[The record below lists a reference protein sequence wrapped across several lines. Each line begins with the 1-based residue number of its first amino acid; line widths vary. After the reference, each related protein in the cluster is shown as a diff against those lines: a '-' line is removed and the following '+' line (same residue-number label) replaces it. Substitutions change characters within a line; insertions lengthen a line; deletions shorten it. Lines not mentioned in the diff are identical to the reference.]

1 MRSIQS
7 AIEQRAGDF
16 ADKAYNAL
24 VVTLTSII
32 SGYFDDEHLSKK
44 MVTIDKFRGEMY
56 VHFRPVFI
64 EKISEQYAD
73 NKIEFLVS
81 GVEE

>member
-7 AIEQRAGDF
+7 IIEQRAGDF

-24 VVTLTSII
+24 VVTL
-32 SGYFDDEHLSKK
+32 
-44 MVTIDKFRGEMY
+44 
-56 VHFRPVFI
+56 
-64 EKISEQYAD
+64 QYAD